1 MKLLLVQK
9 NAELIQ
15 KTTKN
20 TEESEENK
28 MEKRNLVVA
37 KDEMEI
43 VDGKVMISSEELAAA
58 IQDYDVDVD
67 AEEEDNLKIHISV
80 IIES

>member
-1 MKLLLVQK
+1 
-9 NAELIQ
+9 
-15 KTTKN
+15 
-20 TEESEENK
+20 